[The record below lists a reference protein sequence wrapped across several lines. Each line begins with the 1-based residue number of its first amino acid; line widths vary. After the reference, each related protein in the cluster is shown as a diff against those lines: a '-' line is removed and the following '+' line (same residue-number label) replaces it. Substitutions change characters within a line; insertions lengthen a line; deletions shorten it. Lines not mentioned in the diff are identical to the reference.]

1 MFTMTKET
9 RLNLRISEAFRADI
23 EALAEYHGLSMS
35 SYAHSL
41 LVKAVRRE
49 REATP
54 EAFILTNKPTKGI
67 RAAEVKL
74 APVVARIEPPTPR
87 TVSQE
92 GIEEMQRR
100 LKPRKRKTG

>member
-1 MFTMTKET
+1 MTKT
-9 RLNLRISEAFRADI
+9 TSINLRISPEFREEI
-23 EALAEYHGLSMS
+23 EMLAEYHGLTMS

-54 EAFILTNKPTKGI
+54 EAFAVKRSGVKT
-67 RAAEVKL
+67 AEVHL

-92 GIEEMQRR
+92 GIEEMERR